1 MRGCRGFSIIELLV
15 ALLVVA
21 VGLGAILRLFDQTAN
36 TAHRHERL
44 TQARALGRGLIAESQ
59 PDPQAAELTRQVREA
74 ASRGETLWP
83 SEPRS
88 FEGVP
93 SGIPPLTWQWRWT
106 GDLPAQGPLHLE
118 LFISSDWEDP
128 GETVRL
134 PVTL

>member
-1 MRGCRGFSIIELLV
+1 MGGRRGFSIIELLV

-44 TQARALGRGLIAESQ
+44 TQARAIGRGLIAETQ
-59 PDPQAAELTRQVREA
+59 PQPQAAELAQQIREA
-74 ASRGETLWP
+74 SSRGEALWP
-83 SEPRS
+83 SEPRAFGS
-88 FEGVP
+88 APNGLP
-93 SGIPPLTWQWRWT
+93 ALTWQWRWT

-134 PVTL
+134 PVNL